1 MYIHSH
7 ISRYF
12 SQNKF
17 SQVMEM
23 PDAGL
28 VHNDVETLYIR
39 RDSMLYAN
47 NSRKNFRSN
56 ASLDS
61 ETILLIRAEPS

>member
-1 MYIHSH
+1 
-7 ISRYF
+7 
-12 SQNKF
+12 
-17 SQVMEM
+17 MEM